1 MNKGGLHNQTG
12 NPLGGGSFNFTEFLQ
27 LIGNIAP

>member
-12 NPLGGGSFNFTEFLQ
+12 NPLGGGSFNFTEFVQ
-27 LIGNIAP
+27 AIENM

>member
-1 MNKGGLHNQTG
+1 MNKGGLHNKTG

-27 LIGNIAP
+27 LIEK